1 MAYGLTP
8 YDKKRYKQS
17 KKRRRQ
23 AYFEEKTGRII
34 PAANRKRNI
43 FIFIISLLVTA
54 GMIVGF
60 CFAVNYYTEQG
71 KVSDKNTQN
80 SQKEIFLSVVNK
92 RNPLGSDYKPE
103 TVKIQGIEVAKIA
116 ETDLEKMFREA
127 EKQGVKIV
135 LTKGYI
141 SFEEQQSLYEKRLA
155 QYLANPDYTEVRAE
169 ATAANEVPPG
179 GMSEAQT
186 GLVLEFSV
194 QDSTAQQWLENN
206 CVYYGFVLRY
216 PNNKKAITLK
226 DYNPS
231 VFRYTGVENALKMR
245 SFDMSIEEY
254 SEYIEAQLDS
264 LQ

>member
-23 AYFEEKTGRII
+23 AYFEEKTGKII

-43 FIFIISLLVTA
+43 IILIISLLLTA

-71 KVSDKNTQN
+71 KVADKNTQN

-92 RNPLGSDYKPE
+92 RKPLEKDYVPD
-103 TVKIQGIEVAKIA
+103 TVKVQGTEVAQVVK
-116 ETDLEKMFREA
+116 TDLENMLKDA
-127 EKQGVKIV
+127 EKQGIKIS
-135 LTKGYI
+135 LTGGYI
-141 SFEEQQSLYEKRLA
+141 SFEEQQSMYEERFA

-169 ATAANEVPPG
+169 AAAANEIPPG
-179 GMSEAQT
+179 GMSESQT
-186 GLVLEFSV
+186 GLLFEFKSEN
-194 QDSTAQQWLENN
+194 STAQQWLENN

-216 PNNKKAITLK
+216 PKNKKTITSK
-226 DYNPS
+226 EYNPS
-231 VFRYTGVENALKMR
+231 LFRYTGAENALKMR
-245 SFDMSIEEY
+245 SFDMCLEEY
-254 SEYIEAQLDS
+254 NEYIQAQLDS